1 MFYICKNQKLGP
13 FCDLEWHSHIKNPKI
28 QDMNLFKSALLSLC
42 FLLLSSTIVLAQN
55 AGNLLAGKDLS
66 TIKVDALTDAELAQI
81 QAQLKQTGVS
91 IDMVESQAIA
101 KGMSPAEFAKL
112 KARLANVKGGSKST
126 SPLTKKTVKKTTDNA
141 QDSTEQ
147 ETFIE
152 SKINPLI
159 YGSELF
165 ANSQGFKNNENVATP
180 LNYEV
185 GTNDVLK
192 LVVYGV
198 QEYSADLDVSKEGT
212 VLIQNVGRVK
222 VAGLSIEAAT
232 TRIKQQMGNTAYPSL
247 RSGESKMALTVG
259 DTRTIQVTIIGAQRS
274 GNYNVSSLSN
284 VLSALTM
291 AGGPSEIGSYR
302 AIELIRDNKVVK
314 TFDLYAFM
322 QNGDQSQ
329 NMGLKDRDVIKVP
342 PYKGRIEIKGQVKRP
357 GIFEL
362 NATENFKQ
370 FLQYAGGFDDTA
382 YTAWVK
388 VIQKNEK
395 EKAVKDLAQNQFSTY
410 QPQGGDIIQVSK
422 ILDRFQNR
430 VKLTGAV
437 FRPDVYELTEGM
449 RISDLVQRAD
459 GLREDAFIG
468 RAQLIRLKPNLLK
481 ELVTIN
487 LSKALQK
494 DPNENIFLQRE
505 DELYVN
511 SIVDLRDS
519 LTVDLLG
526 EVRSQG
532 RFNYVDSM
540 TVKDLILM
548 AGGFNYAA
556 NKQIE
561 VARLVQYGDRVTNN
575 QVATILKTEVNGDL
589 SFNAGQENF
598 VLQPM
603 DVVTITKK
611 VGFTNPEV
619 VSISGQVQNV
629 GKYTLSTRVE
639 RVSDIV
645 KRAGGLIGEAY
656 GEGAYIKRSRYNI
669 DTLKAD
675 ESKTSIEEAYNR
687 KFKAQQEAEKQNLN
701 SLLNGSDNNGQMN
714 MADVNIKKK
723 NLKDTLDILFKELND
738 DTYQIAIDI
747 NKIMQKPGSDLD
759 LVLRDKD
766 EIMIPKTDNRVKISG
781 GVLRPTNIVY
791 RDGLTIGE
799 CISAAGGISEYAKR
813 GRAYVVYA
821 NGKSSRTKH
830 FGLFRLNPTIKPG
843 SEIVLPET
851 NEKKE
856 KTITTFIQFTTVL
869 AQIAG
874 AIATI
879 SILNR

>member
-1 MFYICKNQKLGP
+1 
-13 FCDLEWHSHIKNPKI
+13 
-28 QDMNLFKSALLSLC
+28 MNLFKSALLSLC

-66 TIKVDALTDAELAQI
+66 TIKVDALTDAELGQI
-81 QAQLKQTGVS
+81 QAQLKQSGVS
-91 IDMVESQAIA
+91 IEMVESQAIA

-112 KARLANVKGGSKST
+112 KARLANVKGGGKST
-126 SPLTKKTVKKTTDNA
+126 SPLSKKTVKKTTDNE

-147 ETFIE
+147 DFFIE

-212 VLIQNVGRVK
+212 VLIENVGRIK

-362 NATENFKQ
+362 SATENFKQ

-422 ILDRFQNR
+422 ILDRFKNR

-505 DELYVN
+505 DELYIN

-561 VARLVQYGDRVTNN
+561 VARLIQYGERVTDN

-589 SFNAGQENF
+589 SFNAGQVNF

-669 DTLKAD
+669 DTLKSD

-687 KFKAQQEAEKQNLN
+687 KFKAQQEAEKQNIN
-701 SLLNGSDNNGQMN
+701 TLLNGNNNNGQTN

-723 NLKDTLDILFKELND
+723 NLKDTLDLLFKELNE

-747 NKIMQKPGSDLD
+747 NKIMEKPGSELD

>member
-1 MFYICKNQKLGP
+1 
-13 FCDLEWHSHIKNPKI
+13 
-28 QDMNLFKSALLSLC
+28 
-42 FLLLSSTIVLAQN
+42 
-55 AGNLLAGKDLS
+55 
-66 TIKVDALTDAELAQI
+66 
-81 QAQLKQTGVS
+81 
-91 IDMVESQAIA
+91 
-101 KGMSPAEFAKL
+101 
-112 KARLANVKGGSKST
+112 LANVTGGAKST
-126 SPLTKKTVKKTTDNA
+126 SPLSKKTVKKTTDNE

-147 ETFIE
+147 DFFIE

-212 VLIQNVGRVK
+212 VLIENVGRIK

-362 NATENFKQ
+362 SATENFKQ

-395 EKAVKDLAQNQFSTY
+395 EKAVKDLAQNQFSSY

-505 DELYVN
+505 DELYIN

-532 RFNYVDSM
+532 RFTYVDSM

-561 VARLVQYGDRVTNN
+561 VARLIQYGERVTDN

-589 SFNAGQENF
+589 SFNAGQVNF

-645 KRAGGLIGEAY
+645 KRSGGLIGEAY

-669 DTLKAD
+669 DTLKSD

-701 SLLNGSDNNGQMN
+701 TLLNGSNNNGQTN
-714 MADVNIKKK
+714 MADVNAKKK
-723 NLKDTLDILFKELND
+723 NLKDTLDLLFKELNE

-747 NKIMQKPGSDLD
+747 NKIMQKPGSELD

>member
-1 MFYICKNQKLGP
+1 
-13 FCDLEWHSHIKNPKI
+13 
-28 QDMNLFKSALLSLC
+28 MNLFKSALLSLC
-42 FLLLSSTIVLAQN
+42 FLLLTSTIVLAQN

-66 TIKVDALTDAELAQI
+66 TIKVDALTDAELGQI
-81 QAQLKQTGVS
+81 QAQLKQSGVS

-112 KARLANVKGGSKST
+112 KARLANVKGGAKGT
-126 SPLTKKTVKKTTDNA
+126 SPLTKKTVKKTTDNT

-147 ETFIE
+147 DLFIE

-165 ANSQGFKNNENVATP
+165 ANSQGFKNSENVATP

-185 GTNDVLK
+185 GTNDILK

-212 VLIQNVGRVK
+212 VLIDNVGRIK

-395 EKAVKDLAQNQFSTY
+395 EKAVKDLAQNQFTSY

-437 FRPDVYELTEGM
+437 FRPDVYELTPGM

-505 DELYVN
+505 DELYIN

-532 RFNYVDSM
+532 RFTYVDSM

-561 VARLVQYGDRVTNN
+561 VARLIQYGERVTDN

-589 SFNAGQENF
+589 SFNAGQVNF

-687 KFKAQQEAEKQNLN
+687 KFKAQQEVEKQNLN
-701 SLLNGSDNNGQMN
+701 SLLNGSDNNGQNN
-714 MADVNIKKK
+714 MADVNVKKK
-723 NLKDTLDILFKELND
+723 NLKDTLDLLFKELNE

-747 NKIMQKPGSDLD
+747 NKIMEKPGSELD

-791 RDGLTIGE
+791 IDGLSINE

-821 NGKSSRTKH
+821 NGKSKRTKH

-851 NEKKE
+851 NEKKD
-856 KTITTFIQFTTVL
+856 KPFTTFIQLTTVL

-874 AIATI
+874 TIATI

>member
-1 MFYICKNQKLGP
+1 
-13 FCDLEWHSHIKNPKI
+13 
-28 QDMNLFKSALLSLC
+28 MNLFKSALLSLC
-42 FLLLSSTIVLAQN
+42 FLLLTSTIVLAQN

-81 QAQLKQTGVS
+81 QAQLKQSGVS

-101 KGMSPAEFAKL
+101 KGMPPAEFAKL

-126 SPLTKKTVKKTTDNA
+126 SPLTKKTVKKTTDNE

-147 ETFIE
+147 DFFIE

-212 VLIQNVGRVK
+212 VLVENVGRIK

-362 NATENFKQ
+362 SATENFKQ

-505 DELYVN
+505 DELYIN

-532 RFNYVDSM
+532 RFTYVDSM

-561 VARLVQYGDRVTNN
+561 VARLIQYGERVTDN

-589 SFNAGQENF
+589 SFNAGQVNF

-687 KFKAQQEAEKQNLN
+687 KFKAQQAAEKQNLN
-701 SLLNGSDNNGQMN
+701 ILLNGSNNNGQTN
-714 MADVNIKKK
+714 MADLNVKRK
-723 NLKDTLDILFKELND
+723 NLKDTLDILFKELNED
-738 DTYQIAIDI
+738 SYQIAIDI
-747 NKIMQKPGSDLD
+747 NKIMQKPGSELD

-766 EIMIPKTDNRVKISG
+766 EIIIPKMDNRVKISG

-791 RDGLTIGE
+791 REGLTIGE

-813 GRAYVVYA
+813 GRAYVIYA

-830 FGLFRLNPTIKPG
+830 FGLFRFNPAIQPG
-843 SEIVLPET
+843 AEIVLPET
-851 NEKKE
+851 NEKKD
-856 KTITTFIQFTTVL
+856 KPLTSVIQFTTIL
-869 AQIAG
+869 AQIVS
-874 AIATI
+874 AIATV
-879 SILNR
+879 SILNK

>member
-1 MFYICKNQKLGP
+1 
-13 FCDLEWHSHIKNPKI
+13 
-28 QDMNLFKSALLSLC
+28 MNLFKSALLSLC

-55 AGNLLAGKDLS
+55 TGNLLAGKDLS

-81 QAQLKQTGVS
+81 QAQLKQSGVS
-91 IDMVESQAIA
+91 IDIVESQAIA

-147 ETFIE
+147 DFFIE

-212 VLIQNVGRVK
+212 VLVENVGRIK

-395 EKAVKDLAQNQFSTY
+395 EKAVKDLAQNQFTSY

-505 DELYVN
+505 DELYIN

-701 SLLNGSDNNGQMN
+701 SILNGSDNNGQTN
-714 MADVNIKKK
+714 IADVNIKKK
-723 NLKDTLDILFKELND
+723 NLKDTLDLLFKELNEN
-738 DTYQIAIDI
+738 TYQIAIDI
-747 NKIMQKPGSDLD
+747 NKIMEKPGSELD

-821 NGKSSRTKH
+821 NGKSSRTRH
-830 FGLFRLNPTIKPG
+830 FGLFRLNPIIKPG

>member
-1 MFYICKNQKLGP
+1 
-13 FCDLEWHSHIKNPKI
+13 
-28 QDMNLFKSALLSLC
+28 MNLFKSVFLSLC
-42 FLLLSSTIVLAQN
+42 FLVLTSTLVLAQTG
-55 AGNLLAGKDLS
+55 GNLLAGKDLS

-81 QAQLKQTGVS
+81 QAQLKQSGVS

-101 KGMSPAEFAKL
+101 KGMSPTEFAKL
-112 KARLANVKGGSKST
+112 KARLANVKGGKNT

-147 ETFIE
+147 DFFIE

-212 VLIQNVGRVK
+212 VLIENVGRIK

-232 TRIKQQMGNTAYPSL
+232 TRIKQQMANTAYPSL

-291 AGGPSEIGSYR
+291 AGGPNEIGSYR

-362 NATENFKQ
+362 SSTESFKQ

-388 VIQKNEK
+388 VIQKNDK
-395 EKAVKDLAQNQFSTY
+395 EKAVKDLAQTQFTSY

-468 RAQLIRLKPNLLK
+468 RAQLVRLKPNLLK
-481 ELVTIN
+481 ELVTVN
-487 LSKALQK
+487 LFKALQK
-494 DPNENIFLQRE
+494 DPNENILLQRE
-505 DELYVN
+505 DELYIN

-548 AGGFNYAA
+548 AGGFTFAA

-561 VARLVQYGDRVTNN
+561 VARLVQYGERVTGN

-611 VGFTNPEV
+611 VGYTNPEV

-669 DTLKAD
+669 DTLKSD

-687 KFKAQQEAEKQNLN
+687 KFKAQQEAEKQNI
-701 SLLNGSDNNGQMN
+701 STLLNGSDNNGQAN

-747 NKIMQKPGSDLD
+747 NKIMEKPGSELD

-856 KTITTFIQFTTVL
+856 KTITTFIQFTTML

>member
-1 MFYICKNQKLGP
+1 MKWIRIALFSLSI
-13 FCDLEWHSHIKNPKI
+13 FAMSI
-28 QDMNLFKSALLSLC
+28 QTNAQNLLS
-42 FLLLSSTIVLAQN
+42 
-55 AGNLLAGKDLS
+55 GKDLS

-81 QAQLKQTGVS
+81 QAQLKQSGVS

-112 KARLANVKGGSKST
+112 KARLANVKGGAKST
-126 SPLTKKTVKKTTDNA
+126 SPLTKKTVKKTNDNE

-147 ETFIE
+147 DFFIE

-212 VLIQNVGRVK
+212 VLIENVGRIK

-362 NATENFKQ
+362 NATESFKQ

-395 EKAVKDLAQNQFSTY
+395 EKAVKDLAQNQFASY

-505 DELYVN
+505 DELYIN

-561 VARLVQYGDRVTNN
+561 VARLVQYGDRVTDN

-589 SFNAGQENF
+589 SFNAGQVNF

-687 KFKAQQEAEKQNLN
+687 KFKAQQEAEKQNIN
-701 SLLNGSDNNGQMN
+701 TLLNGSDNKGQTN

-723 NLKDTLDILFKELND
+723 NLKDTLDLLFKELNE

-747 NKIMQKPGSDLD
+747 NKIMEKPGSELD

>member
-1 MFYICKNQKLGP
+1 
-13 FCDLEWHSHIKNPKI
+13 
-28 QDMNLFKSALLSLC
+28 MNLFKSVFLSLC
-42 FLLLSSTIVLAQN
+42 LMVLTSTLVMAQSG
-55 AGNLLAGKDLS
+55 ANLLAGKDLS
-66 TIKVDALTDAELAQI
+66 TIKVDALTDTELAQI
-81 QAQLKQTGVS
+81 QAQLKQSGVS

-101 KGMSPAEFAKL
+101 KGMSPTEFAKL
-112 KARLANVKGGSKST
+112 KARLANVKGGKST
-126 SPLTKKTVKKTTDNA
+126 SPLTKKTVKKATENA
-141 QDSTEQ
+141 QDTTEQ
-147 ETFIE
+147 DFFIE

-165 ANSQGFKNNENVATP
+165 ANSQGFKNSENVATP

-212 VLIQNVGRVK
+212 VLIENVGRVK
-222 VAGLSIEAAT
+222 VAGLTIEAAT
-232 TRIKQQMGNTAYPSL
+232 TRIKQQMANTAYPSL

-302 AIELIRDNKVVK
+302 AIELIRQNKVVK

-362 NATENFKQ
+362 NATESFKQ

-388 VIQKNEK
+388 VIQKNDK
-395 EKAVKDLAQNQFSTY
+395 EKAVKDLAQNQFTSY

-468 RAQLIRLKPNLLK
+468 RAQLVRLKPNLLK
-481 ELVTIN
+481 ELVTVN
-487 LSKALQK
+487 LFKALQK
-494 DPNENIFLQRE
+494 DPNENILLQRE
-505 DELYVN
+505 DELYIN

-548 AGGFNYAA
+548 AGGFTFAA

-561 VARLVQYGDRVTNN
+561 VARLIKFGDKVTDN
-575 QVATILKTEVNGDL
+575 QVATILRTEVNGDL
-589 SFNAGQENF
+589 SFNSGQENF

-669 DTLKAD
+669 DTLRSD
-675 ESKTSIEEAYNR
+675 ESKTSVEEAYNK
-687 KFKAQQEAEKQNLN
+687 KFKAQQDAEKQSLTSILNPGSNNGNNLN
-701 SLLNGSDNNGQMN
+701 QTTTVVDPNL
-714 MADVNIKKK
+714 KKK
-723 NLKDTLDILFKELND
+723 NLKDTLDILFKELNE

-747 NKIMQKPGSDLD
+747 NKIIQKPGSELD

-766 EIMIPKTDNRVKISG
+766 EIIIPKMDNRVKISG

-830 FGLFRLNPTIKPG
+830 FGLFRFNPTIKPG

-856 KTITTFIQFTTVL
+856 KPLTTVIQFTTIL
-869 AQIAG
+869 AQIVS
-874 AIATI
+874 AIATV
-879 SILNR
+879 SILNK